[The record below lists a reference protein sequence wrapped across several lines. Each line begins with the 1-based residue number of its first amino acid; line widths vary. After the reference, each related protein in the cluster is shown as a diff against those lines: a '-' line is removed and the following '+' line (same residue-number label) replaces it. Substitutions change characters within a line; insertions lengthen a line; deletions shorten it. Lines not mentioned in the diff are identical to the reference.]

1 MQAVEYYAEVLPDG
15 HIALPQ
21 NTINDLWLSKGN
33 KIKVILLNE
42 WASELKEENEDS
54 KFCTY
59 NVTINNIG
67 EGQRMLANPIIVTIE
82 QRSEDDFVA
91 CFYDV
96 DIYGYGESIPDA
108 LDDLKFHIVS
118 QFEFLLQE
126 EKRVELGVFPAKQLA
141 ILRNLIIKRKKNH
154 ANY

>member
-15 HIALPQ
+15 HISLPQ
-21 NTINDLWLSKGN
+21 NTIKELWLSKGN
-33 KIKVILLNE
+33 KIKVILLNDRLP
-42 WASELKEENEDS
+42 ELKKENEDS

-59 NVTINNIG
+59 SVTINDIG
-67 EGQRMLANPIIVTIE
+67 EGQWMLANPIIVTIE

-91 CFYDV
+91 CFYDA

-126 EKRVELGVFPAKQLA
+126 EKSIELGTIPAKQL
-141 ILRNLIIKRKKNH
+141 IVLHNLIRKRI
-154 ANY
+154 